1 MSMLEPSPYKDIPPG
16 ELDQL
21 LKIEIPDPNR
31 APSAAPTPK
40 VLAQAGGA
48 GIGGAIGAVV
58 VWALAQAGVDV
69 PPEIGIAISTICS
82 VVIGFAAGYFTPP
95 RVN

>member
-16 ELDQL
+16 EFVPGEL
-21 LKIEIPDPNR
+21 LEVPNR
-31 APSAAPTPK
+31 SPSAAPTPK

-48 GIGGAIGAVV
+48 GVGGAIGAVV
-58 VWALAQAGVDV
+58 VWALAQAGVDA

-95 RVN
+95 RVS